1 MDIFKI
7 HVKKRN
13 IHRLNTIID
22 TFVRY
27 GFYELSDRLTYR
39 ITPKSNINKKIPY
52 EVRIRQ
58 CFQELGP
65 TFIKFGQIL
74 STRTDIIPA
83 RLAEELSHLQDDT
96 QPFASS
102 TARQIFKKEIGLSVE
117 DVFAHFD
124 DTPIAS
130 ASIGQVY
137 RAQLKNGKD
146 VIIKIQRPDIEENI
160 YGDIDIM
167 FAIAR
172 FLDRSEKSGPLKYT
186 DIVQELSNG
195 ILGELDYNQEGRN
208 NERFRQLFNDDDSV
222 HIPVVYWDF
231 SARRVLTMETIPGI
245 PVKDQERLKD
255 EGYDIKHIANLIAFS
270 FMKQVFIF
278 GYFHGDPHPS
288 NIMVLSNNEIAYIDF
303 GIVGSLD
310 KNLIKFV
317 RKLFISFVNQDVDL
331 VLDGLDDIRAI
342 DSSTDYEGFS
352 RALNRLFDKLYA
364 GSLENIDM
372 EAVLTDFMSI
382 IYKYEVNL
390 PPDFTLLVK
399 AAITIEGVGIGLDP
413 EFNLSDASS
422 RFFEENFF
430 DIYDYR
436 STIRDK
442 IGGVKES
449 LNSMVKIPIYV
460 SKLLRRIKN
469 NDIDFKIRFIE
480 TQKLRDDINYA
491 FNKLSLSILVA
502 ALSITSAMFM
512 QVDIGPYIFGMPF
525 GGFITFTITVILGL
539 WLLIS
544 VIFHKPK

>member
-117 DVFAHFD
+117 DVFARFD

-195 ILGELDYNQEGRN
+195 ILGELDYNQEGRT
-208 NERFRQLFNDDDSV
+208 RGSGSFLMMMTRCISRWF
-222 HIPVVYWDF
+222 
-231 SARRVLTMETIPGI
+231 TGI
-245 PVKDQERLKD
+245 IQP
-255 EGYDIKHIANLIAFS
+255 EGC
-270 FMKQVFIF
+270 
-278 GYFHGDPHPS
+278 
-288 NIMVLSNNEIAYIDF
+288 
-303 GIVGSLD
+303 
-310 KNLIKFV
+310 
-317 RKLFISFVNQDVDL
+317 
-331 VLDGLDDIRAI
+331 
-342 DSSTDYEGFS
+342 
-352 RALNRLFDKLYA
+352 
-364 GSLENIDM
+364 
-372 EAVLTDFMSI
+372 
-382 IYKYEVNL
+382 
-390 PPDFTLLVK
+390 
-399 AAITIEGVGIGLDP
+399 
-413 EFNLSDASS
+413 
-422 RFFEENFF
+422 
-430 DIYDYR
+430 
-436 STIRDK
+436 
-442 IGGVKES
+442 
-449 LNSMVKIPIYV
+449 
-460 SKLLRRIKN
+460 
-469 NDIDFKIRFIE
+469 
-480 TQKLRDDINYA
+480 
-491 FNKLSLSILVA
+491 
-502 ALSITSAMFM
+502 
-512 QVDIGPYIFGMPF
+512 
-525 GGFITFTITVILGL
+525 
-539 WLLIS
+539 
-544 VIFHKPK
+544 